1 MTNSTQKHNAP
12 QPLRGGERLPPLRV
26 RGGQEGIRIRSTT
39 ILAVQRKGHLAFAG
53 DGQVSLG
60 NTVMKTGASKIRT
73 LREGKVLTGFAG
85 STADALTLFE
95 KFEAKLDQYNGNL
108 VRAAVELA
116 KDWRTD
122 RALRK
127 LEALLLVGDK
137 EKILTISGNG
147 DVIEPD
153 DGIAAIGS
161 GGPYA
166 LAAARALL
174 RESPLS
180 AKEIAEKSLK
190 IASEICVFTN
200 DHLTVCELT

>member
-1 MTNSTQKHNAP
+1 MIKRTPELRLHPRAFAAP
-12 QPLRGGERLPPLRV
+12 VGSPASGE
-26 RGGQEGIRIRSTT
+26 GRIRSTT
-39 ILAVQRKGHLAFAG
+39 IIAIKRDGQTALAG

-60 NTVMKTGASKIRT
+60 NTIMKGSASKIR
-73 LREGKVLTGFAG
+73 LMREGKILSGFAG

-95 KFEAKLDQYNGNL
+95 KFEAKLDQYNGNIT
-108 VRAAVELA
+108 RAAVELA

-122 RALRK
+122 RMLRR

-161 GGPYA
+161 GGVFA
-166 LAAARALL
+166 LAAARAML
-174 RESPLS
+174 RETKLS
-180 AKEIAEKSLK
+180 AREIAEKSLK

-200 DHLTVCELT
+200 DNITVQEIK